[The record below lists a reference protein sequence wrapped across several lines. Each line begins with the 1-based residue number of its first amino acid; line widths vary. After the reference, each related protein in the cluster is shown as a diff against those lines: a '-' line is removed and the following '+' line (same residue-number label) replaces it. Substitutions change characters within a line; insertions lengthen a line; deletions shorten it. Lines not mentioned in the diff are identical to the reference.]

1 MENLF
6 MLRIFSVFLMF
17 VLTAIPLAGD
27 DFEDFIQSCS
37 IVASNYNQA
46 VKAPGT
52 RFDTEYIHHLRN
64 MQRLGKS
71 VQQTVNHLQLG
82 KDFIFPKLA
91 ADLQR
96 TFQENSKKYVNSVSE
111 KRKNNHKSVSNNK
124 LSENQTANSPDSI
137 FKIIQFD
144 VMELRKMEF
153 TTEEHGSIMLTLETH
168 RSFLEFKRLFKFF
181 KQFQYR
187 ARTQGYNDP
196 VFAQIFKQRMLLLR
210 SSAGK
215 ITRILRKNSPGTMQK
230 FNLNQEVE
238 HLLSNFNNLAEQ
250 NSMNRG
256 RKQVQKKR
264 INGVN
269 TATGLHTD
277 MNYAMRNIQ
286 DFINQL
292 DQSNFETD
300 PPIRKNGRAD
310 NRKSDDDPADILNQN
325 KEKNDYTKLSRK
337 ELHKLLNQRRN
348 KIFRGNTSMDE
359 FDNRS
364 EKLYLTTLSN
374 QQRRL
379 YSSYLKEFQQSG
391 YAAGVA
397 VRSAIL
403 KLHTQL
409 RTSREMLTSK
419 EMIQLLRRLDS
430 EIKKQEEKNTD
441 LKFDLRNPRGKNY
454 EQ

>member
-1 MENLF
+1 
-6 MLRIFSVFLMF
+6 
-17 VLTAIPLAGD
+17 
-27 DFEDFIQSCS
+27 
-37 IVASNYNQA
+37 
-46 VKAPGT
+46 
-52 RFDTEYIHHLRN
+52 
-64 MQRLGKS
+64 
-71 VQQTVNHLQLG
+71 
-82 KDFIFPKLA
+82 
-91 ADLQR
+91 
-96 TFQENSKKYVNSVSE
+96 
-111 KRKNNHKSVSNNK
+111 
-124 LSENQTANSPDSI
+124 
-137 FKIIQFD
+137 
-144 VMELRKMEF
+144 
-153 TTEEHGSIMLTLETH
+153 
-168 RSFLEFKRLFKFF
+168 
-181 KQFQYR
+181 
-187 ARTQGYNDP
+187 
-196 VFAQIFKQRMLLLR
+196 
-210 SSAGK
+210 
-215 ITRILRKNSPGTMQK
+215 MQK

-310 NRKSDDDPADILNQN
+310 NRNSDDDPADILNQN
-325 KEKNDYTKLSRK
+325 KEENDYTKLSRK

-348 KIFRGNTSMDE
+348 KIFRGNTSMDG